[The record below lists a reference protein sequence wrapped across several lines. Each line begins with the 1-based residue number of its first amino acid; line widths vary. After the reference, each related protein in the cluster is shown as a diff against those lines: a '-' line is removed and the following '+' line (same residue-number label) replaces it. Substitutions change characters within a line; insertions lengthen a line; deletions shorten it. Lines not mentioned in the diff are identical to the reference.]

1 MGWCCQCDVFSPPF
15 NILLCVLP
23 ATFVPHGGARWTS
36 SENHRNRPIISPAAA
51 ALVGNK
57 PVLYRPIDA
66 FRAFNNCHTRVRPSG
81 PNNVNSRPWTN
92 GRPVGQRSSDAVPL
106 VRLCLRFFLFLPSAS
121 FLGQR
126 VGRLNKQKH
135 CASDSLNGQFCGL
148 VFVAHVHPTV

>member
-1 MGWCCQCDVFSPPF
+1 MMYFHLPSTSSCVCYRP
-15 NILLCVLP
+15 LLCRTAGRPGGRRAKITEIGPLFRRLLLHLL
-23 ATFVPHGGARWTS
+23 ATNPFC
-36 SENHRNRPIISPAAA
+36 
-51 ALVGNK
+51 
-57 PVLYRPIDA
+57 IDPSTL